1 MRKIDKTV
9 FTFALA
15 LTAAFTLPI
24 QADERDCRDISNAAE
39 RLACYDAQFPKTTE
53 TPVGQEPSEAID
65 DTSLPETSVSTSVQ
79 SDESDPPFTTDK
91 GGFFERKP
99 DITVNSTISAVKN
112 ERQKKMVFRLENGQ
126 IWLQT
131 APRSLPI
138 KVGDKVTIKT
148 ATMGGYMLRNENNTS
163 TRVRRIK

>member
-9 FTFALA
+9 FTLALA
-15 LTAAFTLPI
+15 LVAAFTLPI
-24 QADERDCRDISNAAE
+24 QADERDCRDINNAAE
-39 RLACYDAQFPKTTE
+39 RLACYDAQFPKTTDAPKGEESSE
-53 TPVGQEPSEAID
+53 TIYETALPKTSASAPVQNE
-65 DTSLPETSVSTSVQ
+65 Q
-79 SDESDPPFTTDK
+79 SDPPFTTDK
-91 GGFFERKP
+91 GGLFDKKP